1 MDRHPA
7 VYILASH
14 RNGTL
19 YVGVSSNLPARV
31 WQHRNDVVEGFSK
44 QYGTHLLVYYEVHES
59 MIAAITREKQIKEW
73 KRLWKLRLIESV
85 NPDWRDLF
93 EQIRR

>member
-1 MDRHPA
+1 MERQPA
-7 VYILASH
+7 VYILANR

-19 YVGVSSNLPARV
+19 YVGVTSDLPARV
-31 WQHRNDVVEGFSK
+31 WQHRNDLVDGFSK
-44 QYGTHLLVYYEVHES
+44 TYSTHLLVYYEMHAS

-73 KRLWKLRLIESV
+73 KRLWKLRLIESI

-93 EQIRR
+93 EDICR